1 VGVDVCIEEEAE
13 YKVHRTSLQGSQK
26 IFCAP
31 ESMYSGA
38 RHCLTCWAEGMQKAT
53 AWKAVSGYETC

>member
-1 VGVDVCIEEEAE
+1 MDVCIGGEAD

-38 RHCLTCWAEGMQKAT
+38 GHCLTYWAVGLQKAT
-53 AWKAVSGYETC
+53 AGKAISGYETC